1 LPKRERDNRLS
12 PSPRQRERWAALP
25 GFQPHAETVSV
36 DRDSWT
42 GRPAVYRHA
51 SPSEIEP
58 LRRAA
63 QEQLL
68 TVWTVDHAAPRP
80 GEVHLNRYT
89 MTVAQALE
97 FIAGCARGRWVE
109 EVIHIEAGALPT

>member
-1 LPKRERDNRLS
+1 M
-12 PSPRQRERWAALP
+12 
-25 GFQPHAETVSV
+25 

-51 SPSEIEP
+51 SPLEIEP

-63 QEQLL
+63 LEQLL
-68 TVWTVDHAAPRP
+68 TVWTVDPAAALP
-80 GEVHLNRYT
+80 GEAHLNRYT